1 MAIFPNLVFE
11 KVVQVDDKTRLNAG
25 ASFVSESSPAITKI
39 EIDPHDEG
47 WVTVTSKGYL
57 DWSYSSAG
65 AKAPKVR
72 ITVVGGGEQV
82 KTYALTVKTAAE
94 DNLFS
99 NDEDLQNHE
108 PDILKWVKDGRSSY
122 LDLHRRA
129 QELILDTLYRL
140 GYTDRQRNRLGPE
153 AVVDILEVKEWST
166 FMVLYLIFNGLSNA
180 VDDVFMKKSELYKN
194 KAKAR
199 MTSATLK
206 LDLNG
211 DGELSPGETKDMT
224 SIWVVRR

>member
-1 MAIFPNLVFE
+1 MAIFPNLFLE
-11 KVVQVDDKTRLNAG
+11 NIVQVDDKTRLNAG
-25 ASFVSESSPAITKI
+25 ASFVSSNSPNILKI
-39 EIDPHDEG
+39 EIDPDAEG
-47 WVTVTSKGYL
+47 WIDVTVKGYL
-57 DWSYSSAG
+57 DWVYTTAG

-72 ITVVGGGEQV
+72 VTVVGGGEQS
-82 KTYALTVKTAAE
+82 KTYALTVRTKLE

-140 GYTDRQRNRLGPE
+140 GYTDRQRNRLGAD

-166 FMVLYLIFNGLSNA
+166 YMVLYLIFNGLSNA
-180 VDDVFMKKSELYKN
+180 VDDVFMKKAEIYKN

-211 DGELSPGETKDMT
+211 DGELSPSETQDMT

>member
-11 KVVQVDDKTRLNAG
+11 AVVQVDDKTRLNAN
-25 ASFVSESSPAITKI
+25 ASFVSKDSPLIETI
-39 EIDPHDEG
+39 EIDPDNEG
-47 WVTVTSKGYL
+47 WIDVTNDGYL
-57 DWSYSSAG
+57 DWQYGTNG

-72 ITVVGGGEQV
+72 VTVVGGGNNS
-82 KTYALTVKTAAE
+82 KTYALVVKTLAD

-108 PDILKWVKDGRSSY
+108 PDILKWVREGRSTY
-122 LDLHRRA
+122 IDLHRRA

-140 GYTDRQRNRLGPE
+140 GYTDRERNRLTPV
-153 AVVDILEVKEWST
+153 AVIDILEVKEWST
-166 FMVLYLIFNGLSNA
+166 YMVLYLIFNGLSNA
-180 VDDVFMKKSELYKN
+180 VDDVFDK
-194 KAKAR
+194 KAKYYKGEAEKR